1 MLDDQLLIS
10 ELAERAGVS
19 VRTIRFYISEGLLP
33 APQAHGRYSLY
44 DEEYLTRIE
53 LIKLLKNAYLPLKEI
68 KRMVESLSKEEIASM
83 LHQLSEPGE
92 ASTDASTPAASP
104 TQAPAPAPQAS
115 SNYTEAPPAGAAIKE
130 SGLPQAL
137 DYIARVLKSQSTPVS
152 KGTPPVPPSAQARPA
167 PAPMGQPAR
176 PLMRARASLPEAD
189 SGETAGAPAPQPE
202 EVASSWRRY
211 TIQPGVELLVSE
223 QVYNQSAPWMHS
235 IVAQVKQLFSSH
247 PSGGKNV

>member
-33 APQAHGRYSLY
+33 PPQARGRYSVY

-68 KRMVESLSKEEIASM
+68 KRMVESLSKEEIESM
-83 LHQLSEPGE
+83 LDKLSEP
-92 ASTDASTPAASP
+92 TPAGGTTPGNSGVTPNSP
-104 TQAPAPAPQAS
+104 VVR
-115 SNYTEAPPAGAAIKE
+115 E
-130 SGLPQAL
+130 SGLPEALNYISKLLHSQA
-137 DYIARVLKSQSTPVS
+137 APASKSVPAV
-152 KGTPPVPPSAQARPA
+152 PPVPPHLPSPVSQPGRSPA
-167 PAPMGQPAR
+167 
-176 PLMRARASLPEAD
+176 RARASLGEEDAEANTD
-189 SGETAGAPAPQPE
+189 QPE
-202 EVASSWRRY
+202 ETGSSWRRY

-223 QVYNQSAPWMHS
+223 QVYNLSAPPIHR
-235 IVAQVKQLFSSH
+235 IVAQVKQLFSTH